1 MTPISIPDG
10 IARHWITGV
19 SNEAFGFA
27 IPGVLDSARYP
38 VVLVLFEDF
47 REAAQARA
55 DTDMILQMPD
65 LEKRKSALRTTELP
79 CLSDFSDLD
88 ALSHEKRCDL
98 IRALGLMREASNGSG
113 SVLVFTTVEALFQ
126 ELPAAEEWNQ
136 AVHNIK
142 KGDTLSFDTL
152 RDTLANKLHYS
163 YEAVCEAPG
172 EVAIRGGIID
182 VYPPNA
188 LAPVRIDCFGDEIES
203 LRTYDPTT
211 QLTDAGIESLT
222 LLPSEWKH
230 DKATR
235 SNGHGLFSHLNY
247 PVQFILRES
256 RILES
261 RVNHR
266 FAVPEERNMAASHAS
281 IEWAWT
287 KREGSVDQWVA
298 LDEHPDPSRL
308 LGLEEPDRSMN
319 AARLDTRISGELEKD
334 TSDAGSAEEKVLA
347 WLADHYRS
355 GYRVIIA
362 VTREDERER
371 MARKVDEKG

>member
-1 MTPISIPDG
+1 MTPISIPEG
-10 IARHWITGV
+10 IDRHWITGV

-55 DTDMILQMPD
+55 DTDVILQMPD
-65 LEKRKSALRTTELP
+65 LEKRKSAIRTTELP

-98 IRALGLMREASNGSG
+98 IRALGLMREASTGSG

-136 AVHNIK
+136 AVLHLK
-142 KGDTLSFDTL
+142 KGDTLSFDSL
-152 RDTLANKLHYS
+152 RESLANKLHYS

-172 EVAIRGGIID
+172 EFAVRGGIID

-211 QLTDAGIESLT
+211 QLTDASIESLT
-222 LLPSEWKH
+222 LLPSE
-230 DKATR
+230 
-235 SNGHGLFSHLNY
+235 
-247 PVQFILRES
+247 
-256 RILES
+256 
-261 RVNHR
+261 
-266 FAVPEERNMAASHAS
+266 
-281 IEWAWT
+281 
-287 KREGSVDQWVA
+287 
-298 LDEHPDPSRL
+298 
-308 LGLEEPDRSMN
+308 
-319 AARLDTRISGELEKD
+319 
-334 TSDAGSAEEKVLA
+334 
-347 WLADHYRS
+347 
-355 GYRVIIA
+355 
-362 VTREDERER
+362 
-371 MARKVDEKG
+371 